1 MRLSRLRQTVELSKQ
16 LGKNEKSLII
26 PSDVVGVC
34 CAAYWSQLWI
44 IQEIFSARE
53 LVVCCGPIQFRW
65 EQIVESPAAVAAD
78 SNGRV
83 TVKSPASSEI

>member
-1 MRLSRLRQTVELSKQ
+1 MRLSSLRQTVGLSKQ
-16 LGKNEKSLII
+16 LGKNEKSLTI

-53 LVVCCGPIQFRW
+53 LVVCCGFRW
-65 EQIVESPAAVAAD
+65 EQIVERLAAVAD

-83 TVKSPASSEI
+83 TVE